1 VLLHAPAADS
11 GRTLSIYAA
20 IKSGEPVARK
30 CNRCTIV
37 LGDDLATFLNNLP
50 KVG

>member
-11 GRTLSIYAA
+11 GRTSSIYAA
-20 IKSGEPVARK
+20 IKSGDLVAWK
-30 CNRCTIV
+30 WNRCTIV
-37 LGDDLATFLNNLP
+37 LGDDLASFLTNLP